1 MADMKT
7 KKVVGLMSGTSA
19 DGVDAALVE
28 IRGCGLETRINLLAF
43 EIYPFPKNIRKSIF
57 KASNISSSTIDLI
70 SGLNFYL
77 GEIFARATIDIAKKG
92 DVDISNLDLIGS
104 HGQTIYHNSD
114 PNNDPHYGIAST
126 LQIGEP
132 SIIAERT
139 GVTTVADFRPRDMA
153 AGGIGAP
160 LSPYVHFLLFRDIYH
175 TRVIHNIGGI
185 SNLTM
190 IPGGG
195 DMSKV
200 MAFDTGPGNMVI
212 DGVTSIMTNGE
223 KGWDENGI
231 LASRG
236 KIDKELL
243 SVLMKHPFLTKPP
256 SKSTGREDFGE
267 DYVRDV
273 VRIGKDKDVYG
284 DDLISTVT
292 AFTAESIL
300 LNYRLF
306 ILPEHGPAEIVFCG
320 GGTKNP
326 VLMDMLKDGLKPIP
340 IKETDDYNI
349 PSDAVEAITFAVLA
363 NEAISGIPSNIPSAT
378 GAVGKVILGK
388 IIPA

>member
-1 MADMKT
+1 MKT
-7 KKVVGLMSGTSA
+7 KKVIGLMSGTSA

-28 IRGCGLETRINLLAF
+28 IKGCGLETGVNLLAF
-43 EIYPFPKNIRKSIF
+43 ETYPFPKQIRKSIF
-57 KASNISSSTIDLI
+57 KASSISSSTIDLI

-77 GEIFARATIDIAKKG
+77 GEIFAKAAIDIAKQG
-92 DVDISNLDLIGS
+92 NVDLSNVDLIGS
-104 HGQTIYHNSD
+104 HGQTIYHNPD
-114 PNNDPHYGIAST
+114 PNNDPHYGIVST

-160 LSPYVHFLLFRDIYH
+160 LSSYVHFLLFRDINN
-175 TRVIHNIGGI
+175 TRVVHNIGGI
-185 SNLTM
+185 SNLTL

-223 KGWDENGI
+223 KGWDEDGI
-231 LASRG
+231 LARRG
-236 KIDKELL
+236 KIDKDLL
-243 SVLMKHPFLTKPP
+243 SGFMKHPFLTKPP
-256 SKSTGREDFGE
+256 PKSTGREDFGDLYIRE
-267 DYVRDV
+267 V
-273 VRIGKDKDVYG
+273 VRMGKDKGING

-306 ILPEHGPAEIVFCG
+306 IFPEHGPAEVVFCG

-326 VLMDMLKDGLKPIP
+326 VLMDMLKDGLKPIC
-340 IKETDDYNI
+340 IKETDYYNI
-349 PSDAVEAITFAVLA
+349 PSETMEAVIISVLA
-363 NEAISGIPSNIPSAT
+363 NETISGVPSNVPSAT
-378 GAVGKVILGK
+378 GARRKVILGK